1 MITKDEASLWP
12 AITDPAKATVK
23 QELMNAIQ
31 EEPERSICHKL
42 CDTIS
47 ELGAGILEEGG
58 WPELMPFMFQCVQ
71 SGQARLQENALLI
84 FSQLA
89 QYLADAFIPYLGT
102 LHGVL
107 KQCICQ
113 GASSE
118 VRTAA
123 LKATTAFI
131 STIEAPQERDRFQDM
146 LPDMLST
153 LSHSLQTGEEK
164 TAQEALEMFIEV
176 AETHP
181 RFLRKQLAPVTDAM
195 LQVAE
200 ADSLEDSTRQLAAEF
215 LVTLAEAREK
225 APGMMRKLPNFST
238 RIFVCVTGFLLDIED
253 DPEWHLAEDEAQED
267 AGQGELFDVGQE
279 CLDRLALSMGGKT
292 ILPAASQVLPVYAQD
307 QDWKKRHAG
316 LIVLAQIAEGCQKE
330 MLLQLGPIIDLCLS
344 GARDPHPRVRWA
356 AFQALGQLSSDLGPD
371 LQTNQHAKVMPVMIG
386 AMEDFQNPRVQ
397 AHAAAA
403 IVNFSENCSSDIMPQ
418 YLDGIISKL
427 LILLQGGKKMAQ
439 EGALTAMASVAD
451 CAQQSFVKYY
461 DAVIP
466 YLKSIL
472 TGATDKSH
480 RLLRA
485 KAMECIS
492 LVGMAVGRERFR
504 QDAKGVMEILVS
516 LQNSALDDDDP
527 ISSYMLQ
534 AWARLCKCLGQE
546 FLPYMQIV
554 MPPLL
559 QSAQLKPDVKVL
571 DAEEENEDED
581 DDEVETILLGDK
593 KISIRTSVLEEKA
606 TACNMLCCYADEL
619 KEGFFPWIEE
629 VAQIMVPLLK
639 FYFHEEVRKAAVNT
653 LPELLLAAKLAVE
666 KGCGKD
672 ISWLK
677 QLLDFILGSPV
688 DKESGSGFLEAL
700 RKEPEVEITGYMLQ
714 SLQEILLAVGELLE
728 AHQLAAIVEE
738 LRQALAKS
746 EERRQELKERTK
758 SEDFDEEELELLMNE
773 TEQEESVYDGVAD
786 CLGAMLK
793 KYHTDAL
800 PFVDQLMPLVL
811 PTLASD
817 RSAEDRRIAI
827 CIFDDMVE
835 YAHANGA
842 CLKYLEVF
850 MPHLLAGCIDENADV
865 RQCAAYGLGI
875 AAQHLGG
882 SVQPI
887 CQDALQRL
895 IRVVQHQESR
905 SKENEMATDNAIS
918 AIGKICEFQGGSMD
932 MSQALQVWLG
942 ALPIRT
948 DLAEALIAHE
958 QLVRM
963 VESQNRAL
971 LGNNNESLPRII
983 GVFGELVAAGEDL
996 LSHELKQRC
1005 VAILKQIQSSMP
1017 DSINQIVA
1025 ALPPES
1031 QSALKTAF
1039 A

>member
-1 MITKDEASLWP
+1 
-12 AITDPAKATVK
+12 
-23 QELMNAIQ
+23 
-31 EEPERSICHKL
+31 
-42 CDTIS
+42 
-47 ELGAGILEEGG
+47 
-58 WPELMPFMFQCVQ
+58 
-71 SGQARLQENALLI
+71 
-84 FSQLA
+84 
-89 QYLADAFIPYLGT
+89 
-102 LHGVL
+102 
-107 KQCICQ
+107 
-113 GASSE
+113 
-118 VRTAA
+118 
-123 LKATTAFI
+123 
-131 STIEAPQERDRFQDM
+131 
-146 LPDMLST
+146 
-153 LSHSLQTGEEK
+153 
-164 TAQEALEMFIEV
+164 
-176 AETHP
+176 
-181 RFLRKQLAPVTDAM
+181 
-195 LQVAE
+195 
-200 ADSLEDSTRQLAAEF
+200 
-215 LVTLAEAREK
+215 
-225 APGMMRKLPNFST
+225 
-238 RIFVCVTGFLLDIED
+238 
-253 DPEWHLAEDEAQED
+253 
-267 AGQGELFDVGQE
+267 
-279 CLDRLALSMGGKT
+279 
-292 ILPAASQVLPVYAQD
+292 
-307 QDWKKRHAG
+307 
-316 LIVLAQIAEGCQKE
+316 
-330 MLLQLGPIIDLCLS
+330 
-344 GARDPHPRVRWA
+344 
-356 AFQALGQLSSDLGPD
+356 
-371 LQTNQHAKVMPVMIG
+371 
-386 AMEDFQNPRVQ
+386 
-397 AHAAAA
+397 
-403 IVNFSENCSSDIMPQ
+403 
-418 YLDGIISKL
+418 
-427 LILLQGGKKMAQ
+427 
-439 EGALTAMASVAD
+439 
-451 CAQQSFVKYY
+451 
-461 DAVIP
+461 
-466 YLKSIL
+466 
-472 TGATDKSH
+472 
-480 RLLRA
+480 
-485 KAMECIS
+485 
-492 LVGMAVGRERFR
+492 
-504 QDAKGVMEILVS
+504 
-516 LQNSALDDDDP
+516 
-527 ISSYMLQ
+527 
-534 AWARLCKCLGQE
+534 
-546 FLPYMQIV
+546 
-554 MPPLL
+554 
-559 QSAQLKPDVKVL
+559 
-571 DAEEENEDED
+571 
-581 DDEVETILLGDK
+581 
-593 KISIRTSVLEEKA
+593 
-606 TACNMLCCYADEL
+606 MLCCYADEL

-842 CLKYLEVF
+842 CLKYLEAF

-1005 VAILKQIQSSMP
+1005 VAVLKQIQSSMP